1 MRKVAYWFAFI
12 GCILSAFAL
21 IPLIWTIP
29 MVRRF
34 KDSIT
39 DHESHVAL
47 GILSLFFLNFI
58 AGILMLCSGHNK

>member
-1 MRKVAYWFAFI
+1 
-12 GCILSAFAL
+12 
-21 IPLIWTIP
+21 LIWTIP